1 MSTIFLIFSVGP
13 NCTLFQTDTNIE
25 GGSPVDGMQD
35 PDACSERW
43 TNLADDSKK
52 TMWGVFVET
61 GIFIATCRHGVIVAA
76 CDMIRSGEL

>member
-1 MSTIFLIFSVGP
+1 MSAYYSLIS
-13 NCTLFQTDTNIE
+13 LISDYSQTEEPE

-35 PDACSERW
+35 PDPCSERW
-43 TNLADDSKK
+43 VNLADDSKK

-61 GIFIATCRHGVIVAA
+61 GVFIAACHHGVIVTA